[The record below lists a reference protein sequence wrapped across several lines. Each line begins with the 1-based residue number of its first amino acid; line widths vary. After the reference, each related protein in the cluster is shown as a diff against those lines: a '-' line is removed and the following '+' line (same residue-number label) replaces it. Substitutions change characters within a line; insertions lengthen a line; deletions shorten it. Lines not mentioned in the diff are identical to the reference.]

1 MIDLTKL
8 PPDDAERI
16 AYTEGFTG
24 VGELF
29 ARISDLECTLE
40 AFTDEQD
47 RPRVWVGLTDEE
59 IFDVW
64 LSETPAPNKI
74 FYQKLCRSI
83 EAKLKELN
91 T

>member
-8 PPDDAERI
+8 PPEDAERI
-16 AYTEGFTG
+16 AYAEGFTG

-40 AFTDEQD
+40 AFIDEHD
-47 RPRVWVGLTDEE
+47 YPRAWVGLTEKE
-59 IFDVW
+59 I
-64 LSETPAPNKI
+64 LE
-74 FYQKLCRSI
+74 CRSANHLYFYKAI
-83 EAKLKELN
+83 EAKLKEKN